1 MSGYKFLP
9 DLFTT
14 LLIGVVLLASFF
26 PCRGATADF
35 FGQLTYF
42 AIMLLFFMHGA
53 KLTRANVIAGATH
66 WRLHLL
72 VFASTFV
79 MFPLAGLLLRPL
91 FLLFIS
97 PDWYTGMLYLCIL
110 PATVQSAIAF
120 TSIGRGNVSAAVF
133 SASMSSIIGIV
144 LTPLLAHW
152 ILHLESSG
160 QSSLWASIWKI
171 VEQLFLP
178 FVAGQ
183 IAHTWIGGWVA
194 RHRKIL
200 GWVDQSSVLLVVFT
214 AFSAAVT
221 HGLWQ
226 RVSPLALLG
235 LIFCC
240 GILLALALWF
250 TWFTARKFGFD
261 REDEVTIVFCGS
273 KKSLASGVPMAN
285 VLFGSATAGVLIL
298 PLMVFH
304 QIQLMVCSV
313 LARRYGKLAERHE
326 RLRENAEKLAD

>member
-1 MSGYKFLP
+1 MFFRRFLP
-9 DLFTT
+9 DVFTT
-14 LLIGVVLLASFF
+14 LLIGVVLTASFF
-26 PCRGATADF
+26 PCRGAAAVF
-35 FGQLTYF
+35 FERLTFF

-53 KLTRANVIAGATH
+53 KLTRSNVIAGATH

-72 VFASTFV
+72 VFVSTFV
-79 MFPLAGLLLRPL
+79 MFPVAGILLRPL
-91 FLLFIS
+91 FLLFMT
-97 PDWYTGMLYLCIL
+97 PDLYTGMLYLCIL

-152 ILHLESSG
+152 ILHTEGGG
-160 QSSLWASIWKI
+160 QLSLLASIWKI

-183 IAHTWIGGWVA
+183 IAHQWIGGWVA
-194 RHRKIL
+194 QHRKVL
-200 GWVDQSSVLLVVFT
+200 GRVDQSSVLLVVFS

-221 HGLWQ
+221 NGLWQ

-235 LIFCC
+235 LVVCC
-240 GILLALALWF
+240 GVLLALALWF
-250 TWFTARKFGFD
+250 TWFTARKFGFN

-313 LARRYGKLAERHE
+313 LARRYGTQAANHE
-326 RLRENAEKLAD
+326 RIRENAEKLAD